1 MPRATSRL
9 ALCVLAALM
18 AAPVAGCG
26 DDTQGDVGQVCT
38 SETRLA
44 FEGGVGPTTF
54 PRSQLAA
61 PFLAAAGDEFFGVV
75 LEDGDTPHRI
85 VFSTRG
91 QTGASNFRDALRL
104 RIDSAASDAATL
116 EVVARPD
123 SVPCDPAEGVICAAY
138 GIDQNGDG
146 QLVGSNEVIYPVAA
160 GGDRGTLTL
169 TTVTGNTLAGSFAI
183 DFGPQT
189 SGAPEGGAEGGSLT
203 GCFVLNLSP
212 SLDRVD

>member
-1 MPRATSRL
+1 MPRTNAVL
-9 ALCVLAALM
+9 AACVLAALPI
-18 AAPVAGCG
+18 ALGAGCG
-26 DDTQGDVGQVCT
+26 DDAPGDVGQVCT
-38 SETRLA
+38 DATRLA
-44 FEGGVGPTTF
+44 FEGGVGPTEF
-54 PRSQLAA
+54 PRTQRAT
-61 PFLAAAGDEFFGVV
+61 PFLGAAGDEFFGVV
-75 LEDGDTPHRI
+75 LEDGDAPHRI

-104 RIDSAASDAATL
+104 RIDSSASDAATL

-138 GIDQNGDG
+138 GIDENGDG

-183 DFGPQT
+183 DFGPQA
-189 SGAPEGGAEGGSLT
+189 SGAPEGGAEGGSIT